1 MRPEVAAMPR
11 PPAPDPTALSDDELR
26 RSCARRAS
34 EGRLERIGSGA
45 SSLVSIAAA
54 VGFVMLTRPIVGGFA
69 LVLGAGVFVLAL
81 GSLVTLTFHLAG
93 ARRRPFRA
101 ELERRHGWAPHAT
114 YLDVERRAFPVD
126 RAPAYTVILST
137 TALPSGGHRWVRVH
151 LWRTPASQARVEVR
165 AVRWP
170 TGAFRTE
177 DEELIRGE
185 ADLPES
191 SRSELLALLESP
203 GPAALAAVPT
213 GGVCDGLPCQV
224 TVLDRATDRVH
235 EGSCNLA
242 GLSDATRDHASVQ
255 LANAMLRAGTA
266 IPVPQLMTGWCDPA
280 GNIGI
285 EAL

>member
-1 MRPEVAAMPR
+1 MPR
-11 PPAPDPTALSDDELR
+11 PPAPDPTAMSDAELR

-34 EGRLERIGSGA
+34 EARLESIGSGA
-45 SSLVSIAAA
+45 SSLVSIAAT

-69 LVLGAGVFVLAL
+69 LVLGAGLFVLVL
-81 GSLVTLTFHLAG
+81 SSLVALTSHLAG

-114 YLDVERRAFPVD
+114 YLAEDRRAFPAD
-126 RAPAYTVILST
+126 RAPAYTVLLST

-151 LWRTPASQARVEVR
+151 LWRTPVPHARVEVR

-177 DEELIRGE
+177 DEEFIRGE

-203 GPAALAAVPT
+203 GPAALAAVPNR
-213 GGVCDGLPCQV
+213 VRDGLPCSV
-224 TVLDRATDRVH
+224 AVLDHTADRVH

-255 LANAMLRAGTA
+255 VANAMLRAGTA
-266 IPVPQLMTGWCDPA
+266 IPVPRLMMGWCDPA

-285 EAL
+285 QAL

>member
-1 MRPEVAAMPR
+1 MPR
-11 PPAPDPTALSDDELR
+11 PPAPDPTAMSDAELG

-34 EGRLERIGSGA
+34 EARIERIGSGA
-45 SSLVSIAAA
+45 SSLVSIAAT

-81 GSLVTLTFHLAG
+81 SSTVALTFHLAG

-114 YLDVERRAFPVD
+114 YLDEDRRAFPAD
-126 RAPAYTVILST
+126 HAPAYSVILST
-137 TALPSGGHRWVRVH
+137 TVLPSGGHRWVRVQ
-151 LWRTPASQARVEVR
+151 LWRTPAPHARVEVR

-170 TGAFRTE
+170 GDAFRIE
-177 DEELIRGE
+177 DEEFIRGE
-185 ADLPES
+185 ADLPEP
-191 SRSELLALLESP
+191 SRSALLALLESP
-203 GPAALAAVPT
+203 GPAALAAVP
-213 GGVCDGLPCQV
+213 VRVHDGLPCKV
-224 TVLDRATDRVH
+224 TVLDHAADRVH

-266 IPVPQLMTGWCDPA
+266 IPVPPLMMGWCDPA
-280 GNIGI
+280 GNISI
-285 EAL
+285 EPL